1 MVSLVSRKTYTMK
14 KNKKSIDENVL
25 KALKSSNNQS
35 EIESILADYYLR
47 QGIEFVAPCF
57 YADKISIKPNMVIFE
72 NLNYNYKLSY
82 TL

>member
-47 QGIEFVAPCF
+47 QGIEFNAPCF
-57 YADKISIKPNMVIFE
+57 YADKISIKSNMVVFE
-72 NLNYNYKLSY
+72 NLNYNYKISY